1 MTNNIKMNESAK
13 NRWPNLAELVFA
25 DAEKQQHENIYY
37 IYNGYFEHWAPEHRT
52 DPDRGIKAY
61 STELKWKQYQDGKI
75 SREKAIEYAIKR
87 AENETLKK
95 LYRNIEQL
103 NAAANSDGFTWARIT
118 VEWTRS
124 RTWGANP
131 AAEVIMAGSC
141 TTGRAGGYGY
151 DKQSTA
157 IAEALN
163 KNVSALAMMYDLAEK
178 ALIDGKSPV
187 SAAACSGFQWS
198 KALPYGSGYAVLPY
212 FEGGV
217 GSSCHWE
224 IFKQAG
230 YITRCTGSGKMFD
243 CWEVRKEAE

>member
-1 MTNNIKMNESAK
+1 MTNNIKLNESAK
-13 NRWPNLAELVFA
+13 NRWPNLSELVFA

-37 IYNGYFEHWAPEHRT
+37 IHNGYFEHWAPEHRT

-61 STELKWKQYQDGKI
+61 STELKWKQYQNGKI
-75 SREKAIEYAIKR
+75 SREKAIA
-87 AENETLKK
+87 
-95 LYRNIEQL
+95 
-103 NAAANSDGFTWARIT
+103 
-118 VEWTRS
+118 
-124 RTWGANP
+124 
-131 AAEVIMAGSC
+131 
-141 TTGRAGGYGY
+141 
-151 DKQSTA
+151 
-157 IAEALN
+157 
-163 KNVSALAMMYDLAEK
+163 
-178 ALIDGKSPV
+178 
-187 SAAACSGFQWS
+187 GFQWS